1 MIQRAG
7 AAKRRAGSVFHSRVA
22 GARQFTPAS
31 RDLAIG
37 EGIKGGAVMRD
48 RVARAAPWGTI
59 LALLLLIVVFGA
71 LKPHAFLSWDNLRT
85 ILLQSAGL
93 GIVAAGLTL
102 VLILG
107 EFDLSVAAM
116 ATLGGVT
123 AALLAEQGVPILL
136 AFLLTI
142 VLGVIVG
149 TVNGLVTAR
158 LNVNSFIATLATT
171 AIVTGLGTWW
181 ANSQAIGITDS
192 LFLKLSTDRV
202 AGIPLPAIIA
212 IVVYALLWVV
222 LERTRVGRMI
232 YAAGA
237 NSEGARLAGIRVDAV
252 RVGAFAGCSAF
263 AAIAGILLASQ
274 LSSAYQ
280 GAGEP
285 YLLPAFAAAFLGAT
299 QLKHGRFNAWGTIIA
314 VLLLGTGTTGLALA
328 NAPQWA
334 ANMFVGVVLI
344 ASLAVTGIQR
354 RATAG
359 PGRFSWARLRRST
372 AT

>member
-1 MIQRAG
+1 
-7 AAKRRAGSVFHSRVA
+7 
-22 GARQFTPAS
+22 
-31 RDLAIG
+31 
-37 EGIKGGAVMRD
+37 MRD

-158 LNVNSFIATLATT
+158 LNVNSFIATLAT
-171 AIVTGLGTWW
+171 
-181 ANSQAIGITDS
+181 
-192 LFLKLSTDRV
+192 
-202 AGIPLPAIIA
+202 
-212 IVVYALLWVV
+212 
-222 LERTRVGRMI
+222 
-232 YAAGA
+232 
-237 NSEGARLAGIRVDAV
+237 
-252 RVGAFAGCSAF
+252 
-263 AAIAGILLASQ
+263 
-274 LSSAYQ
+274 
-280 GAGEP
+280 
-285 YLLPAFAAAFLGAT
+285 
-299 QLKHGRFNAWGTIIA
+299 
-314 VLLLGTGTTGLALA
+314 
-328 NAPQWA
+328 
-334 ANMFVGVVLI
+334 
-344 ASLAVTGIQR
+344 
-354 RATAG
+354 
-359 PGRFSWARLRRST
+359 
-372 AT
+372 